1 MGLLTSFGVG
11 VQALRSAQSGLNT
24 TAHNL
29 SNTKTEG
36 YTRQQNMHVDMPY
49 MNIKET
55 NKATLQVGLG
65 TSVSAIRQ
73 IRDMFLD
80 TEYRYEVSR
89 QTFYEEQY
97 EAVTEIED
105 VLGEMEGVE
114 FRSALNDMWDQIQT
128 LSTSPDN
135 VVYRELFI
143 SRAESFIE
151 KAKKAYQALTIY
163 QDGMN
168 EDIKGQVDEI
178 NSISD
183 KIANLNTLISMAE
196 ATGAEN
202 ANDYRDAR
210 NLLMD
215 RLAELTYYDYS
226 EDVDG
231 KVQIYIRNAPLVT
244 ESRGYHMHC
253 EQIDDDTNM
262 YKPVWSDNG
271 FGDVYDLEEAYS
283 TAKKTDT
290 GSLLGLLTARGSDEG
305 TYRDIP
311 EAPIVPTDSNWK
323 EIYGN
328 RDMGEAGGT
337 AGTQPQNLTD
347 AQKLY
352 DVDYHNFEQ
361 DVKVFNNTTGNSIV
375 MKVEAQFDR
384 LIHGVVTMM
393 NDVFCPN
400 TKMVS
405 ATTSG
410 TPPVTT
416 ETPITSLTINGTVYG
431 DGKNAIKVLDVKN
444 CPAGTD
450 DASTIGEELFARTG
464 SPRYNIVTFT
474 QAQAA
479 AAGIT
484 ADMLNKYAQYN
495 EDTKEYS
502 MYIYNEEADD
512 FASQYSLNNLEVND
526 KLLKNYSLLPVKETP
541 VDGDTSAYAQWIY
554 PDLLEKWQSD
564 FAAVDPNMLTIYKYD
579 DYYSQLVGHL
589 SMQGMVWHGILED
602 QTVQT
607 ENIEDKRQQV
617 AGVSGDEELINML
630 TYQHA
635 YNAASRYINTIDQML
650 QNIIER
656 LA

>member
-24 TAHNL
+24 TAHNI

-49 MNIKET
+49 MNIRET
-55 NKATLQVGLG
+55 NKSTLQVGLG

-80 TEYRYEVSR
+80 VEYRYEVSR

-97 EAVTEIED
+97 KAVTEIED

-114 FRSALNDMWDQIQT
+114 FRSALNNMWDQIQT

-163 QDGMN
+163 QNGMN
-168 EDIKGQVDEI
+168 QDVKKQVDEI

-183 KIANLNTLISMAE
+183 KIANLNILISQAE

-215 RLAELTYYDYS
+215 RLAELTYYDYE

-231 KVQIYIRNAPLVT
+231 KVQIYIRNAPLVI
-244 ESRGYHMHC
+244 EGRSYHMHC

-283 TAKKTDT
+283 NAKKTDT

-311 EAPIVPTDSNWK
+311 EAPVVPTNENWK

-328 RDMGEAGGT
+328 RDMSEAGGT
-337 AGTQPQNLTD
+337 AGTAPQSLAD

-361 DVKVFNNTTGNSIV
+361 QVKVFNNTTGNSIV

-400 TKMVS
+400 TKM
-405 ATTSG
+405 TTTVNGVES
-410 TPPVTT
+410 
-416 ETPITSLTINGTVYG
+416 PIGNITIAGQTLNKDTR
-431 DGKNAIKVLDVKN
+431 VLDVKN

-450 DASTIGEELFARTG
+450 DASTIGEELFKRTG
-464 SPRYNIVTFT
+464 SPRYNVITFT
-474 QAQAA
+474 QADAT

-484 ADMLNKYAQYN
+484 PDMLEKYAQKNGDGANATY
-495 EDTKEYS
+495 T
-502 MYIYNEEADD
+502 MYIYNEEGDD
-512 FASQYSLNNLEVND
+512 FGSQYSLNNLEVND

-541 VDGDTSAYAQWIY
+541 VDGDTSTYAQWIY

-564 FAAVDPNMLTIYKYD
+564 FAAVDPNMLTVYKYD

-589 SMQGMVWHGILED
+589 AMQGMVWHGILED
-602 QTVQT
+602 QTIQT
-607 ENIEDKRQQV
+607 ESIEDKRQQV
-617 AGVSGDEELINML
+617 AGVASDEELVNML

-650 QNIIER
+650 QHIIER

>member
-29 SNTKTEG
+29 SNTKTPG
-36 YTRQQNMHVDMPY
+36 YTRQQNIQVDMTY
-49 MNIKET
+49 MNIRET
-55 NKATLQVGLG
+55 SKSTLQVGLG
-65 TSVSAIRQ
+65 TSVSSIRQ
-73 IRDMFLD
+73 IRDAFLD
-80 TEYRYEVSR
+80 VEYRYEVSC

-97 EAVTEIED
+97 KAVTEIED

-114 FRSALNDMWDQIQT
+114 FRTALNDMWDQIQT

-151 KAKKAYQALTIY
+151 KAKKAYQALTTY
-163 QDGMN
+163 QNGMN
-168 EDIKGQVDEI
+168 EGVKSQVEEI
-178 NSISD
+178 NDIADSISS
-183 KIANLNTLISMAE
+183 LNTLIAQAE

-202 ANDYRDAR
+202 ANDYRDTR

-215 RLAELTYYDYS
+215 RLAEITYYDYT

-231 KVQIYIRNAPLVT
+231 KVQIYVRNAPLVI
-244 ESRGYHMHC
+244 EGRAYHMHC

-283 TAKKTDT
+283 KSKKTDT
-290 GSLLGLLTARGSDEG
+290 GSLLGLLTARGSHEG
-305 TYRDIP
+305 KYTDIP
-311 EAPIVPTDSNWK
+311 EKPVIPTNENWR

-328 RDMGEAGGT
+328 RDMVEAGEAT
-337 AGTQPQNLTD
+337 SRAPASLAD

-361 DVKVFNNTTGNSIV
+361 DVKVYNNTTGNSIV
-375 MKVEAQFDR
+375 MKVEAQFDK

-400 TKMVS
+400 TKMTD
-405 ATTSG
+405 TTG
-410 TPPVTT
+410 A
-416 ETPITSLTINGTVYG
+416 PIGNITIKGQTL
-431 DGKNAIKVLDVKN
+431 DKNTRVLDVRK

-450 DASTIGEELFARTG
+450 DAATIGEELFSRTG
-464 SPRYNIVTFT
+464 SPRYTVINFT
-474 QAQAA
+474 AA
-479 AAGIT
+479 EAGGAGIT
-484 ADMLNKYAQYN
+484 TDMLDKYAKQN
-495 EDTKEYS
+495 EDGTYT

-541 VDGDTSAYAQWIY
+541 VDGDTSTYAQWIY
-554 PDLLEKWQSD
+554 PDLLEKWQAD
-564 FAAVDPNMLTIYKYD
+564 FAAVDPNMLTVYKYD

-589 SMQGMVWHGILED
+589 AMQGMVWHGILED
-602 QTVQT
+602 QTIQT
-607 ENIEDKRQQV
+607 ESIEDKRQQV
-617 AGVSGDEELINML
+617 AGVAGDEELINML
-630 TYQHA
+630 TFQHA

-650 QNIIER
+650 QQIIER